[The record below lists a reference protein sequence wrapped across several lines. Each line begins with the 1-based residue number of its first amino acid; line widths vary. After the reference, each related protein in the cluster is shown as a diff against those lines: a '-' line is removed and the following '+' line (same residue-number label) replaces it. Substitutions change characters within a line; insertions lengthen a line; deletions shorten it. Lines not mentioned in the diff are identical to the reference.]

1 MIKTEQT
8 IKLATKF
15 QIMVNWRIS
24 YKIKLEQ
31 KQIVIS
37 HKRKTADE
45 EKKCSFRN
53 EGQEINACSGTVGKR

>member
-1 MIKTEQT
+1 MKTEQT

-15 QIMVNWRIS
+15 QIMVNWWIS

-45 EKKCSFRN
+45 ETKMFDLLKKEHS
-53 EGQEINACSGTVGKR
+53 ELAHESKT